1 MDLFWTKSARKDILT
16 IEKYFID
23 LKVPKEIIYAII
35 LEIYQSGVTLKAFPM
50 LGKVLD
56 EEETRKLVL
65 THYYFVILYT
75 VKNQK
80 INILRVLD
88 TRMNNEQIL

>member
-1 MDLFWTKSARKDILT
+1 MDLFWTKSARKDILA
-16 IEKYFID
+16 IEKYFVD
-23 LKVPKEIIYAII
+23 LKVPKEIIHAII
-35 LEIYQSGVTLKAFPM
+35 LEIYQSGITLKAFPM

-80 INILRVLD
+80 INILRILD
-88 TRMNNEQIL
+88 TRMNNEKF